1 MDNTSIW
8 DVLVRLIEGTVGLFI
23 AVSAY
28 ALKGYHDEFK
38 ALRADSTSLSSSM
51 IRLIE
56 GVSHI
61 EKAITRQGDNEKA
74 IFSKIDEVE
83 KELHEIKERVIRLES
98 R

>member
-38 ALRADSTSLSSSM
+38 ALSSSM

-61 EKAITRQGDNEKA
+61 EKALTRQGDNEKA